1 MKIKHSVSSSPNK
14 VWWNFF
20 HKKPLDGATN
30 FFEQIYG
37 GMFYIGT
44 KNQIIQEG
52 RGINVL
58 MFKRFQRLSQVSFP
72 LIDLDLGY

>member
-44 KNQIIQEG
+44 KDQIIQEG
-52 RGINVL
+52 RGVNV
-58 MFKRFQRLSQVSFP
+58 
-72 LIDLDLGY
+72 